1 MDHQGRDGIQGTEA
15 VELAYRPTRG
25 DFLRAVLVRERIR
38 RLNLLRW
45 ALVALFTLLVV
56 AQVMSGWSSS
66 APFGVLCAV
75 MIWGI
80 PHLQAHHG
88 LRTVGW
94 QGDYRTT
101 VTDTGVTTVTDHV
114 TLTQRWSVFQG
125 YRETRDHL
133 VLLSRD
139 PNILLV
145 EVLPKRGAADP
156 ADIDRLRTLLGRH
169 LPRV

>member
-1 MDHQGRDGIQGTEA
+1 MDHQGRDIIHDTDA
-15 VELAYRPTRG
+15 VELAYRPSRG
-25 DFLRAVLVRERIR
+25 DFLTAVLVRERIR
-38 RLNLLRW
+38 RLNLVRW
-45 ALVALFTLLVV
+45 ALVALFTLLAVV
-56 AQVMSGWSSS
+56 QAMSGWSS
-66 APFGVLCAV
+66 AVLFGGLCAV

-101 VTDTGVTTVTDHV
+101 VADTGVTTVTDHM
-114 TLTQRWSVFQG
+114 TLHQRWSVFRG
-125 YRETRDHL
+125 YRETRDHV

-139 PNILLV
+139 PNVLLV

>member
-1 MDHQGRDGIQGTEA
+1 MDHQGRDMNQGTDA
-15 VELAYRPTRG
+15 VELAYRPSRG
-25 DFLRAVLVRERIR
+25 DLLNAVLVRERVR

-45 ALVALFTLLVV
+45 GLVALFALLTV
-56 AQVMSGWSSS
+56 AQAISGWSS
-66 APFGVLCAV
+66 GVVLGALCAV

-88 LRTVGW
+88 LRTVSW

-101 VTDTGVTTVTDHV
+101 VTDAGITTVTEHV
-114 TLTQRWSVFQG
+114 TLTQRWSVFRG
-125 YRETRDHL
+125 YRESRDHL
-133 VLLSRD
+133 VVLSRD

-156 ADIDRLRTLLGRH
+156 ADVDRLRALLGRH

>member
-1 MDHQGRDGIQGTEA
+1 
-15 VELAYRPTRG
+15 
-25 DFLRAVLVRERIR
+25 
-38 RLNLLRW
+38 
-45 ALVALFTLLVV
+45 
-56 AQVMSGWSSS
+56 
-66 APFGVLCAV
+66 

-88 LRTVGW
+88 LRTVSW

-101 VTDTGVTTVTDHV
+101 VTDAGITTVTEHV
-114 TLTQRWSVFQG
+114 TLTQRWSVFRG
-125 YRETRDHL
+125 YRESRDHL
-133 VLLSRD
+133 VVLSRD

-156 ADIDRLRTLLGRH
+156 ADVDRLRALLGRH

>member
-1 MDHQGRDGIQGTEA
+1 MDHQGRDIIQDADA
-15 VELAYRPTRG
+15 VELAYRPSRG

-45 ALVALFTLLVV
+45 ALVALFASLAVTQ
-56 AQVMSGWSSS
+56 AMSGWSSS
-66 APFGVLCAV
+66 VLFGALCAV

-88 LRTVGW
+88 LRTVSW

-101 VTDTGVTTVTDHV
+101 VTETGVTTVTDHV
-114 TLTQRWSVFQG
+114 TLAQRWSVFRG

-156 ADIDRLRTLLGRH
+156 ADIDRLRMLLGRH

>member
-1 MDHQGRDGIQGTEA
+1 MEHQGRDIISGADA
-15 VELAYRPTRG
+15 VELAYQPARE
-25 DFLRAVLVRERIR
+25 DLLRAVLVRERIR
-38 RLNLLRW
+38 HLNLLRW
-45 ALVALFTLLVV
+45 ALAALFVWLTVLQ
-56 AQVMSGWSSS
+56 AMSGWPFS
-66 APFGVLCAV
+66 AVLALLCAA

-88 LRTVGW
+88 LRTVSW
-94 QGDYRTT
+94 QGAYRTT
-101 VTDTGVTTVTDHV
+101 VSDTGITTVTDHV
-114 TLTQRWSVFQG
+114 TLAQRWSVFRG

-139 PNILLV
+139 PNVLLV

-156 ADIDRLRTLLGRH
+156 TDIDRLRTLLSQH